1 MRHLFAIALVAAAV
15 AAPRLCAAEDD
26 HRFAP
31 LRLDQLTPEQKAWA
45 DSIAQPPRNAKFT
58 NPPYRAYIRSPKL
71 APRLQ
76 AISDFVRWESSL
88 PARMSEF
95 AILITARQWNQQYE
109 WAAHYPLALKGGLD
123 PSVPADLA
131 VGKRPEKMKDDE
143 AVLYDLAMQIYRDKN
158 VTDKVYDA
166 AVEKL
171 GENGVIEA
179 VAVMGYY
186 DLVSMTLITARAE
199 PRDTGAPIL
208 GPLPK

>member
-1 MRHLFAIALVAAAV
+1 MRSLFAIALVTAAI
-15 AAPRLCAAEDD
+15 AAPQLCAAEE
-26 HRFAP
+26 RFAP
-31 LRLDQLTPEQKAWA
+31 LRSDQLGPEQKAWA
-45 DSIAQPPRNAKFT
+45 ESIAAPPRNAKFT

-76 AISDFVRWESSL
+76 ALSDFVRWESSL

-95 AILITARQWNQQYE
+95 AILIAARQWTQQYE

-158 VTDKVYDA
+158 VTDPVYAA
-166 AVEKL
+166 AVDKL
-171 GENGVIEA
+171 GEQGVMEA
-179 VAVMGYY
+179 IAVMGYY
-186 DLVSMTLITARAE
+186 DLVSMTLITARAV

-208 GPLPK
+208 QPLPK